1 MIIGVPKEI
10 LEGERRVAA
19 LPSEVAEYVKL
30 GYSVVVEAGAGLG
43 SLASDDEYAAAG
55 AEIVETAQEVFD
67 RADIIIK
74 VKQPHLNKVT
84 GKDESEMIRE
94 GGKLITFL
102 HPATPDN
109 HYFVRNLAE
118 RNVESFTMDG
128 IPRISRAQSMDCLT
142 SMSTITG
149 YKAVIIAANLMP
161 RFIPMVGTAIG
172 ATRPA
177 KVLVVGTGVVGL
189 QAVATAKR
197 LGAIVT
203 AWDIRPDARE
213 QAASLGAKIG
223 GFEVPEEVA
232 IAEGGYAKLLTG
244 EWLAKEQEAIAALVA
259 ESDIV
264 VLSAL
269 VPGEVAPQIVTK
281 EMVESMKPGSIIV
294 DVSIDQGGNC
304 EVTVAGEQSVYDG
317 VTIYGILNIPG
328 SMPVDASWMY
338 SKNMLAYIK
347 NLYKNGIEAEPDYED
362 EIVKASIVTKDGEI
376 LFAGA
381 RHAMGLE

>member
-347 NLYKNGIEAEPDYED
+347 NLYKNGIDAEPDYED

>member
-10 LEGERRVAA
+10 LKAERRVAA
-19 LPSEVAEYVKL
+19 LPTEVAEYVKL
-30 GYSVVVEAGAGLG
+30 GYTVLVETGAGVG
-43 SLASDDEYAAAG
+43 SLASDEEYAAAG
-55 AEIVETAQEVFD
+55 AQIVATAQEVFD

-74 VKQPHLNKVT
+74 VKQPHMNEVT

-94 GGKLITFL
+94 GAKLITFL

-109 HYFVRNLAE
+109 HYFVKNLAA
-118 RNVESFTMDG
+118 RNIESFTMDG
-128 IPRISRAQSMDCLT
+128 IPRISRAQAMDCLT

-149 YKAVIIAANLMP
+149 YKAVLIAANLMP

-177 KVLVVGTGVVGL
+177 KVLVVGAGVVGL

-203 AWDIRPDARE
+203 AWDIRADARE

-244 EWLAKEQEAIAALVA
+244 EWLAKEQEAIAPLVA

-264 VLSAL
+264 ILSAL
-269 VPGEVAPQIVTK
+269 VPGEVAPTIVTK
-281 EMVESMKPGSIIV
+281 ETVESMKPGSIIV

-304 EVTVAGEQSVYDG
+304 EVTVAGEQSVYDD

-347 NLYKNGIEAEPDYED
+347 NLFKNGIDAAPDYED
-362 EIVKASIVTKDGEI
+362 EIVAASLVTKGGEI
-376 LFAGA
+376 VHAGTQ
-381 RHAMGLE
+381 HAMGL

>member
-10 LEGERRVAA
+10 LEAERRVAA

-30 GYSVVVEAGAGLG
+30 GFTVLVETGAGMG
-43 SLASDDEYAAAG
+43 SLASDADYAAAG
-55 AEIVETAQEVFD
+55 AEIVGSAQEVFD

-74 VKQPHLNKVT
+74 VKQPHLNKTT

-94 GGKLITFL
+94 GAKLITFL

-109 HYFVRNLAE
+109 HYFVKNLAA
-118 RNVESFTMDG
+118 RNVESYTMDG
-128 IPRISRAQSMDCLT
+128 IPRISRAQAMDCLT

-172 ATRPA
+172 ATKPA

-203 AWDIRPDARE
+203 AWDIRSDARE

-223 GFEVPEEVA
+223 GFEVPDEVA
-232 IAEGGYAKLLTG
+232 LAPGGYAKLLDG
-244 EWLAKEQEAIAALVA
+244 EWLKKEQEAIAPLVA
-259 ESDIV
+259 ESDVV

-269 VPGEVAPQIVTK
+269 VPGEVAPTIVTK

-304 EVTVAGEQSVYDG
+304 EATVAGEQSVYDD

-347 NLYKNGIEAEPDYED
+347 NLYKNGIEAGPDYDD
-362 EIVKASIVTKDGEI
+362 EIVSSSIVTKDGEI

>member
-30 GYSVVVEAGAGLG
+30 GYSVLVEAGAGLG

-118 RNVESFTMDG
+118 RNVESYTMDG

-149 YKAVIIAANLMP
+149 YKSVIIAANLMP

-203 AWDIRPDARE
+203 AWDIRADARE

-223 GFEVPEEVA
+223 GFEVPDEVA
-232 IAEGGYAKLLTG
+232 IADGGYANLLTG
-244 EWLAKEQEAIAALVA
+244 EWLAKEQEAIAPLVA

-264 VLSAL
+264 ILSAL
-269 VPGEVAPQIVTK
+269 VPGEVAPTIVTR
-281 EMVESMKPGSIIV
+281 EMVEAMKPGAIIV

-304 EVTVAGEQSVYDG
+304 EVTDPGKQSVYDG

-347 NLYKNGIEAEPDYED
+347 NLYKNGIDAEPDYED

>member
-10 LEGERRVAA
+10 LKAERRVAA
-19 LPSEVAEYVKL
+19 LPTEVAEYVKL
-30 GYSVVVEAGAGLG
+30 GYTVLVETGAGVG

-55 AEIVETAQEVFD
+55 AEIVATAQEVFD

-74 VKQPHLNKVT
+74 VKQPHMNEVT

-109 HYFVRNLAE
+109 HYFVKNLAA
-118 RNVESFTMDG
+118 RNIESFTMDG
-128 IPRISRAQSMDCLT
+128 IPRISRAQAMDCLT

-177 KVLVVGTGVVGL
+177 KVLVVGAGVVGL

-203 AWDIRPDARE
+203 AWDIRADARE

-223 GFEVPEEVA
+223 GFEVPDEVA

-244 EWLAKEQEAIAALVA
+244 EWLAKEQEAIAPLVA

-264 VLSAL
+264 ILSAL
-269 VPGEVAPQIVTK
+269 VPGEVAPTIVTK

-304 EVTVAGEQSVYDG
+304 EVTVPGEQSVYDD

-347 NLYKNGIEAEPDYED
+347 NLFKNGIDAAPDYED
-362 EIVKASIVTKDGEI
+362 EIVAASLVTKDGEI
-376 LFAGA
+376 VHAGTQ
-381 RHAMGLE
+381 HAMGL